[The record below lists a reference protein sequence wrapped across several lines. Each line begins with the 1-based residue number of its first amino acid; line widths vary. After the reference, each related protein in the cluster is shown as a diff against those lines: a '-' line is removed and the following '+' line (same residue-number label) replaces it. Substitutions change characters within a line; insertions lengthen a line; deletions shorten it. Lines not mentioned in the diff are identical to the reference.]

1 MKKCLA
7 LLLLLSLFLT
17 ACGQKSENPNS
28 IATTQ
33 TPTESEEPVVV
44 EKDDAFGLSYM
55 AGYGFNPFTCTATVN
70 RAVFSL
76 IYESLFVVSGE
87 FRAIPVL
94 CESFQVSD
102 NGQTYTFRLVEGVR
116 FSDGTRLDAT
126 DVEASVDA
134 ARDSALYSER
144 LEHVVATRTLEDG
157 SFQVELDTPYENLAL
172 VLDVPIVKAET
183 LEAER
188 PVGTGAYYL
197 RGQGLMRN
205 PYWWQE
211 SHGVLTAEQI
221 PLMAAKASDELR
233 DHFEFGS
240 SDLIYCDPN
249 SMAAVGYRCDF
260 EVWEAPSTIMHYIG
274 FNLYS
279 GWFREQSLRS
289 AVTFAIDRDALVNE
303 IYGGFA
309 QATPLPCSPSSD
321 LYDAQMAADYDYA
334 PAKFMEAVEASGV
347 LTSSSFEGH
356 VGILLVCMED
366 TKRVVLA
373 EHIAEVLNN
382 AGIRVKVSSV
392 DRKAYETALDRGEF
406 DLYVGETRLTANF
419 DLTEFFLKYGNLQ
432 FGSISNTGFVTLCT
446 EALANSGAY
455 SDLYSQLLREAPICP
470 VVFKSYG
477 VYVTRGMIDTNHP
490 GLDFVFLNGDTARTL
505 ADADK
510 SYSPDMTE
518 ESTENATEENPEE

>member
-17 ACGQKSENPNS
+17 ACGQKQETQNS
-28 IATTQ
+28 IPTTQ
-33 TPTESEEPVVV
+33 EPTETEAPTVVQ
-44 EKDDAFGLSYM
+44 KDDAFGLSYM
-55 AGYGFNPFTCTATVN
+55 EGYGFNPFTCTATVN

-76 IYESLFVVSGE
+76 IYESLFIVSGQ
-87 FRAIPVL
+87 FRAVPVL
-94 CESFQVSD
+94 CESFRVSD
-102 NGQTYTFRLVEGVR
+102 DGRTYTFRLVEGVY
-116 FSDGTRLDAT
+116 FSDGTRLEAE

-144 LEHVVATRTLEDG
+144 LEHIVSTQVLEDG
-157 SFQVELDTPYENLAL
+157 DFRVELDTPYENLAL

-183 LEAER
+183 LESER
-188 PVGTGAYYL
+188 PVGSGAYYL

-211 SHGVLTAEQI
+211 SHGVLSAEQI
-221 PLMAAKASDELR
+221 PLMAAGASDELR

-260 EVWEAPSTIMHYIG
+260 EVWEAPSTILHYIG

-279 GWFREQSLRS
+279 GWFVEQSLRN
-289 AVTFAIDRDALVNE
+289 AVTYAINRDALVNE
-303 IYGGFA
+303 VYGGFA

-321 LYDAQMAADYDYA
+321 LYDEQLAADYDYA
-334 PAKFMEAVEASGV
+334 PAKFTEAVKNSGV
-347 LTSSSFEGH
+347 LTSGVYEGYI
-356 VGILLVCMED
+356 GTFLVCMD
-366 TKRVVLA
+366 DPKRVATA
-373 EHIAEVLNN
+373 EYIADALHE
-382 AGIRVKVSSV
+382 AGIFVKVSALE
-392 DRKAYETALDRGEF
+392 RKAYEEALKKGQF
-406 DLYVGETRLTANF
+406 DLYLGETRLTANF

-432 FGSISNTGFVTLCT
+432 FGSISNTGFVTRCT

-455 SDLYSQLLREAPICP
+455 SDLYNQLLREAPICP
-470 VVFKSYG
+470 VVFKSYAI
-477 VYVTRGMIDTNHP
+477 YVTRGMIDTNHP
-490 GLDFVFLNGDTARTL
+490 GLDHVFHNQENARTL

-510 SYSPDMTE
+510 TYSFELEETTENTTE
-518 ESTENATEENPEE
+518 EDPET